1 MFSGRV
7 KADYALLCRTV
18 NALRAP
24 HCAVMKAVTETQL
37 QSFGA
42 NVRRLR
48 NARGMTQD
56 RLAEKADLNIRTVQ
70 KIEAGQTNIL
80 ITTAARIQSALNCEW
95 AKLMR
100 M

>member
-1 MFSGRV
+1 
-7 KADYALLCRTV
+7 
-18 NALRAP
+18 
-24 HCAVMKAVTETQL
+24 MKAPLKKQL

-48 NARGMTQD
+48 TACGMTQE
-56 RLAEKADLNIRTVQ
+56 RLAELTDLNIRTVQ

-80 ITTAARIQSALNCEW
+80 ITTAARIQKALGCDW
-95 AKLMR
+95 GRLMS